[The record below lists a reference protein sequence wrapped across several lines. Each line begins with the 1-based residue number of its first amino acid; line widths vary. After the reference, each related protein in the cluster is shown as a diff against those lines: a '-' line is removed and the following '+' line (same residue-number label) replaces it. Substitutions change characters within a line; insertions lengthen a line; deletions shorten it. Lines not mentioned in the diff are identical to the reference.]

1 LAVLEVAMKSKKSK
15 PITQP
20 AGFKGESV
28 PEKDDMDHDPTGRYM
43 RKNPYKTPPNNMTT
57 KGK

>member
-1 LAVLEVAMKSKKSK
+1 MKSKKSK